1 MMSARQH
8 HHNTNQSNLF
18 VTTSDDEASMSVTT
32 HSKHGVLTIWLA
44 IDAGRIILRH
54 LGTRQV
60 LSVQIRSTLVRSVQV
75 RSTPFDGDSVILCEF
90 DLY

>member
-1 MMSARQH
+1 
-8 HHNTNQSNLF
+8 
-18 VTTSDDEASMSVTT
+18 MSVTR

-44 IDAGRIILRH
+44 IDVGRIIRQQ

-75 RSTPFDGDSVILCEF
+75 RSTPFDGDGVILFEHG
-90 DLY
+90 LS